1 MAKRKQKSGRKPVDP
16 SKRVVMVGFYV
27 QQSIIDLLGGMEKTR
42 EIAKSHVEHK
52 ADVEETG
59 RFAIHG

>member
-1 MAKRKQKSGRKPVDP
+1 MAKRKQKTGRKPIEP
-16 SKRVVMVGFYV
+16 SKRVVLVGFYV

-42 EIAKSHVEHK
+42 EMAKQHIEHK

-59 RFAIHG
+59 RYAMHG